1 MIIKLE
7 ELVMILDQT
16 VQSTSDSSISSMAD
30 YRLKRSKKKER
41 IRRIN
46 LSRLSAGTNEILYIC
61 FSMRL
66 SYSYMRLWH
75 CTLCAILTILN
86 MGRKGICMKPKRSV
100 DDRRCGRQFDKNEQE
115 DF

>member
-7 ELVMILDQT
+7 ELVMILDKT
-16 VQSTSDSSISSMAD
+16 VQSTSDSSISTAD
-30 YRLKRSKKKER
+30 YGLKRSKKKER

-66 SYSYMRLWH
+66 SYCYMRLWH
-75 CTLCAILTILN
+75 CTLCGNIDYPEYGKEGHLHETETVC
-86 MGRKGICMKPKRSV
+86 R
-100 DDRRCGRQFDKNEQE
+100 
-115 DF
+115 

>member
-1 MIIKLE
+1 MPG
-7 ELVMILDQT
+7 MD
-16 VQSTSDSSISSMAD
+16 
-30 YRLKRSKKKER
+30 
-41 IRRIN
+41 
-46 LSRLSAGTNEILYIC
+46 LSRLGVGTNEILYIC

-100 DDRRCGRQFDKNEQE
+100 DDRRCGRQFGKASDCIGCGQCEKMCPQHLPIRKWLEKVAGRFE
-115 DF
+115 GTM

>member
-1 MIIKLE
+1 MIIKLK
-7 ELVMILDQT
+7 ELVMILDKT
-16 VQSTSDSSISSMAD
+16 VQIASDSPVSTAD
-30 YRLKRSKKKER
+30 YGLKRSKKKER